1 MKIQALVIAFATL
14 GLAAHA
20 DAAQL
25 KPAQQVK
32 ANTIIKKVI
41 PAYYGGKLQNFG
53 IVTAIG
59 EAALLDDE
67 DHGRRKSERSVQQQP
82 TVGRRRQLSLLGR
95 REPQDIG
102 LLKQLKQPVETRV
115 TN

>member
-1 MKIQALVIAFATL
+1 MKIHALVIAFATL

-59 EAALLDDE
+59 KPRFSTTKTTGVVKASGQFNSNMLWGGAVNY
-67 DHGRRKSERSVQQQP
+67 RYSVDVNLK
-82 TVGRRRQLSLLGR
+82 T
-95 REPQDIG
+95 G
-102 LLKQLKQPVETRV
+102 LIKQLKQPVETRV